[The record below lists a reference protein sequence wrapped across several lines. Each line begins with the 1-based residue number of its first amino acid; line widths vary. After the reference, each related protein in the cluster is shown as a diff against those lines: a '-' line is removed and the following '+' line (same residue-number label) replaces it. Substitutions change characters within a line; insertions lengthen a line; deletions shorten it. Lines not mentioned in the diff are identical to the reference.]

1 MDMGVYDPSDIRATL
16 LRVELPDAIVDE
28 VAYRNG
34 NEKTPDAH
42 RCGGGGSA
50 TPFP

>member
-1 MDMGVYDPSDIRATL
+1 MGVYDPSDIRATL

-34 NEKTPDAH
+34 NEKTQDAH
-42 RCGGGGSA
+42 RCGRGGSA